1 MAEPA
6 QQIND
11 NENPEQQQAPTLAKQ
26 ALNTAADVGRAAVDL
41 PAMAGSAVGTSGI
54 LDTDSP
60 IGIARSEERVG
71 LFDNRTMRSSMEESL
86 EAQRSDVDMATFQQ
100 MVING
105 QVPGVANVDATQLTN
120 MFGIVQ
126 NEQED
131 PGTRSYVTRQLEG
144 YLDVFNMSRAGG
156 PKTPFG
162 GTTFEPTVTE
172 EEDPALY
179 SKQKVIYEAQRKVY
193 GAVAGKF
200 DNVPGLAPEDRDLVE
215 ETLTQMI
222 STGSYMDAAQEAVN
236 ENVIRGTLFF
246 GGDVLLSYGPA
257 ALTAALEYSGR
268 AVGQLPKFAG
278 FEGADYKTLAKI
290 WREDAPERQKIQD
303 SWRRVLSDQLGVR
316 TLAKHMDEELRRNLS
331 LRLADDP
338 ERLDR
343 ILNPAVLSAEG
354 EEILQPDGSVQRG
367 SRRLIDENIATGVF
381 NASLETLTEL
391 EQFGVAL
398 LDTTFMLAGTTKARL
413 SGDVKELE
421 RVRKKIDGVIAKG
434 GPLGNKLKGK
444 PTGQQLLILQQND
457 KSLKFNMA
465 RITNALELEK
475 ASAGYTRISDEITR
489 ITTELDERRA
499 LDGKVLADNMD
510 KAGFK
515 KGQIYKYDSDLEI
528 AELEANKNSLMTQRF
543 QSRIML
549 DGMPVIKTT
558 IQEALPLSAAQY
570 IGGEYLHHIL
580 PSVQGDRMAAQ
591 GISAL
596 AYMIAGPTVLK
607 GVGYVGGGINSY
619 FGNPAGSVGIA
630 LQDIASIL
638 ASPALGPD
646 FFTGVLVDEDMI
658 KYRKLIEN
666 DPARGGKKLTYA
678 ERKSLRYL
686 QRLSSVLDDDS
697 RAMIVNSMKTY
708 RDLQARIVN
717 AFEEGSDART
727 QAETAFRETFATLSN
742 VGWMRSAQMLATSKI
757 SANALNGSAGALEAA
772 AMVELQANSLEQA
785 RLGIAN
791 FRRLMAENVVD
802 TEDARILEDY
812 LEKLQEAVDIGDA
825 NLAESSADLNRSVED
840 LIDLATADTFQ
851 EVTDDV
857 LNKLIGAGF
866 RINKRLRADLDE
878 SAYRNEMRSR
888 INTGLAKRAQ
898 KLKEYR
904 TDEKASAASARHLE
918 TVIMNNVSRFKNLAR
933 VGFRALDEKA
943 AKENR
948 TINIGPM
955 IRELHEFARKDPD
968 GGATLADFFSP
979 QGMFFN
985 GPMGQRVNEVF
996 EAMAD
1001 RWSKSL
1007 GEEFDV
1013 MMHNAS
1019 IKEIDGAP
1027 NPMYI
1032 QDVTPLKLLMYHM
1045 EKSNFTGFQA
1055 LPGEVMDVYAAFR
1068 DYSIGMKNGRL
1079 AHEYRQYENKV
1090 VDIVKKQAG
1099 DYYNEWQDAADQ
1111 YKIQWFDRF
1120 QRMDGPGSKFLKSQK
1135 FGALGAK
1142 PRTTADGT
1150 IEIPTPAQ
1158 ADDAEESDF
1167 VRLFRFGYGT
1177 ADPDTFLLPL
1187 ANKIRAA
1194 TGRGASAEN
1203 KAKLR
1208 SEIRRLVGEF
1218 ANKGP
1223 GGELYF
1229 DANDEDSVA
1238 MFGAL
1243 STALTEFVYDK
1254 WARNVLDRYEAE
1266 KGLDDV
1272 YEFLPSGMNNL
1283 KEVQAMMNVK
1293 LINGESEFVTLV
1305 DFEGMIS
1312 EGRKFRTLLDQDAKA
1327 KQLAEKAAVRITNEI
1342 NRQEKT
1348 INRVQALGDRG
1359 LKAIAEAADIR
1370 NGRAFLKRYFEEGDT
1385 RSLDALRLRV
1395 KMNLTGNDPKQ
1406 TKITIDRGDEV
1417 FEADIDEVIDQGIS
1431 QLLINGLLDKGDL
1444 RVMAGEIDPTDGEKV
1459 VQAFR
1464 APGEL
1469 AKFLDNDVVFNNLA
1483 EYLGDDHVQHLK
1495 DLATY
1500 MNMKSDSVLAK
1511 YDPTISNIVNGFGT
1525 NQLISRAFNIRR
1537 GMVSPQ
1543 YVAAELAVSMA
1554 SQAGID
1560 LLKLAATD
1568 KDGAQFMHR
1577 FMEFPQDMTKADLD
1591 VFSAKL
1597 TTFIVTEFG
1606 SMGLDVADYIP
1617 FAIEQIGESEV
1628 TSEVMS
1634 LLSEP
1639 ISESVEAAKNEE
1651 MPEDLFPEF
1660 VKSRS

>member
-11 NENPEQQQAPTLAKQ
+11 NENSEQQQTPTLGAPTLAEQ
-26 ALNTAADVGRAAVDL
+26 AVSTIKGIGRAATEL
-41 PAMAGSAVGTSGI
+41 QAAPGSALGESGI

-60 IGIARSEERVG
+60 IGVAGSEQRVG
-71 LFDNRTMRSSMEESL
+71 LFDPRTMRPSIEESL

-105 QVPGVANVDATQLTN
+105 QVPGVANADADQLNN
-120 MFGIVQ
+120 MFAIVQ
-126 NEQED
+126 DQQED
-131 PGTRSYVTRQLEG
+131 PGTRAYVTRQLEG
-144 YLDVFNMSRAGG
+144 LLDVYNTSRMGG
-156 PKTPFG
+156 PKTVFG
-162 GTTFEPTVTE
+162 GATFEPTVTQ

-179 SKQKVIYEAQRKVY
+179 SKQKIMWEAQRKIY

-200 DNVPGLAPEDRDLVE
+200 DNISGLAPEDRDLIE

-222 STGSYMDAAQEAVN
+222 STGSFMDSAQEAVN

-257 ALTAALEYSGR
+257 AMTAALEYAGR
-268 AVGQLPKFAG
+268 GVGQVPRFFG
-278 FEGADYKTLAKI
+278 YEGADYKTLAKI
-290 WREDAPERQKIQD
+290 WREDAPVRQHIQD
-303 SWRRVLSDQLGVR
+303 SWRTILSDQLGVR
-316 TLAKHMDEELRRNLS
+316 TLAQHMDEALRRNLS
-331 LRLADDP
+331 ERLADDP
-338 ERLDR
+338 ERLNR
-343 ILNPAVLSAEG
+343 ILNPAVLTAEG

-367 SRRLIDENIATGVF
+367 TRRLVDDNLATGVF
-381 NASLETLTEL
+381 NASLETLTES

-398 LDTTFMLAGTTKARL
+398 LDTAFMLAGTTKVRL
-413 SGDVKELE
+413 AGDVKELE
-421 RVRKKIDGVIAKG
+421 RVRKKIDDVIEEG
-434 GPLGNKLKGK
+434 GPLASKLKGK
-444 PTGQQLLILQQND
+444 PTGQQLLVLQQHD
-457 KSLKFNMA
+457 RAIKFNMS

-489 ITTELDERRA
+489 ITTELDDRRA
-499 LDGKVLADNMD
+499 LDGKVLTANMD
-510 KAGFK
+510 KAGFR
-515 KGQIYKYDSDLEI
+515 KGQIYRYDSDLEI
-528 AELEANKNSLMTQRF
+528 AELEANRQSLMAQRF
-543 QSRIML
+543 QSRITM

-580 PSVQGDRMAAQ
+580 PSVEGDRMAAQ

-607 GVGYVGGGINSY
+607 GVRYMGGGINSY
-619 FGNPAGSVGIA
+619 LGDPASSVGIA
-630 LQDIASIL
+630 LQDIASVL

-646 FFTGVLVDEDMI
+646 FFTGVLIDEDMV

-666 DPARGGKKLTYA
+666 DPSRKGKNLTYG

-802 TEDARILEDY
+802 PDDARILEDY
-812 LEKLQEAVDIGDA
+812 IQKLQEAVDIGDA

-840 LIDLATADTFQ
+840 LIDLATSDTFQ

-888 INTGLAKRAQ
+888 INRGFAKRAQ
-898 KLKEYR
+898 KIKEYR
-904 TDEKASAASARHLE
+904 VNERASDASARHLE
-918 TVIMNNVSRFKNLAR
+918 TVIMSNVSRFKNLAR
-933 VGFRALDEKA
+933 VGFRALDERA

-955 IRELHEFARKDPD
+955 IRELYEFARKDPD
-968 GGATLADFFSP
+968 GGATLGDFFSP

-1001 RWSKSL
+1001 RWAKSL

-1019 IKEIDGAP
+1019 IKEIDGKE

-1032 QDVTPLKLLMYHM
+1032 EGATPLKLLMYHM

-1068 DYSIGMKNGRL
+1068 DYSIGIKNGRL

-1090 VDIVKKQAG
+1090 VNIVKEQAG
-1099 DYYNEWQDAADQ
+1099 DYYNEWQNAADQ

-1142 PRTTADGT
+1142 PRTTAEGT
-1150 IEIPTPAQ
+1150 IEIPTPTQ
-1158 ADDAEESDF
+1158 VDDVEDSDF

-1177 ADPDTFLLPL
+1177 ADPDTFLIPL
-1187 ANKIRAA
+1187 ASKIRAA
-1194 TGRGASAEN
+1194 TGRGASAEV
-1203 KAKLR
+1203 KARLR

-1218 ANKGP
+1218 ADKGP
-1223 GGELYF
+1223 NGEVYF
-1229 DANDEDSVA
+1229 DAADEDSMA
-1238 MFGAL
+1238 MYGAL

-1254 WARNVLDRYEAE
+1254 WARNILTRYEAE
-1266 KGLDDV
+1266 KGLDEI
-1272 YEFLPSGMNNL
+1272 YEFLPSGMDNL
-1283 KEVQAMMNVK
+1283 EEIQSMMNVK

-1312 EGRKFRTLLDQDAKA
+1312 EGRKFRTLIDQDATA
-1327 KQLAEKAAVRITNEI
+1327 KQHAEKAALRITNEI
-1342 NRQEKT
+1342 NRQEKN
-1348 INRVQALGDRG
+1348 INRLQGIGDRG
-1359 LKAIAEAADIR
+1359 LKAIAEAVDIR

-1385 RSLDALRLRV
+1385 RDLNALRLQVR
-1395 KMNLTGNDPKQ
+1395 MNLTGNDPKQ
-1406 TKITIDRGDEV
+1406 TKITIVRGDET
-1417 FEADIDEVIDQGIS
+1417 FEADIDDVIDEGIS

-1469 AKFLDNDVVFNNLA
+1469 AKFLQNEVVFDNLS
-1483 EYLGDDHVQHLK
+1483 EYLGEDHVKHLR

-1500 MNMKSDSVLAK
+1500 MNMKADSVMAK

-1554 SQAGID
+1554 SQAGVD

-1568 KDGAQFMHR
+1568 KDGARFMHR
-1577 FMEFPQDMTKADLD
+1577 FMEFPREMTKADLD

-1606 SMGLDVADYIP
+1606 SMGLDVADYLP
-1617 FAIEQIGESEV
+1617 FAMQELGEGAGEVSEDAANLILGQK
-1628 TSEVMS
+1628 SEM
-1634 LLSEP
+1634 
-1639 ISESVEAAKNEE
+1639 A
-1651 MPEDLFPEF
+1651 MPEETTG
-1660 VKSRS
+1660 